1 MSRKPYRFGLL
12 IIGLLV
18 TAGLGY
24 RAVEDESSLGR
35 AYSEGVALDRAAGQ
49 ALEALLDL
57 RASLHAYVAPGQGLP
72 FWSKRSEETIET
84 LREKLVV
91 LDTAMEA
98 HGRSLADTLNAVDQL
113 AAAER
118 RTRDYSRRGETL
130 LAGDV
135 VFTEVRDLM
144 SSAIEEVHSTRNTL
158 AAEYDA
164 RVSTLRREQAMLAAA
179 AVGVWLL
186 IAFALFQ
193 PVKEP
198 AVKNPNEWRNEL
210 AQTIKKPIPK
220 DPETAKLDT
229 SRTKPVEP
237 LAPVEPVEPRMPAP
251 SPALSLQS
259 LQRVG
264 EICSDLSTLTDVGAL
279 TGALDRAAATLEA
292 SGMIV
297 WIASND
303 GNTLAPVASHGFDE
317 KLVSRIGRIPRD
329 SNNLTAAAFRDN
341 VARISAPTD
350 TAPAALAVAL
360 CGPTG
365 ATGVLS
371 VELKPGVPADEA
383 RVALSTIFAAQLAT
397 LAQPIPN
404 APVAPESPDVAAEAA
419 EAIAPDA
426 PARRVAL

>member
-24 RAVEDESSLGR
+24 RAVEDEASLGR
-35 AYSEGVALDRAAGQ
+35 ASREAAALDRAAGQ

-57 RASLHAYVAPGQGLP
+57 RASLHAYVAPGQGVP
-72 FWSKRSEETIET
+72 FWSRRSEETIER
-84 LREKLVV
+84 LREQLVA
-91 LDTAMEA
+91 LDTAA
-98 HGRSLADTLNAVDQL
+98 SQHGRSLAETLDAVDQL

-118 RTRDYSRRGETL
+118 RTRDYARRGEAL

-144 SSAIEEVHSTRNTL
+144 SSSIDQVQTARNSL
-158 AAEYDA
+158 AGIYDA
-164 RVSTLRREQAMLAAA
+164 RVSALRREQAMLAAA
-179 AVGVWLL
+179 AVIAWLV
-186 IAFALFQ
+186 IAVLLLP
-193 PVKEP
+193 PVREE
-198 AVKNPNEWRNEL
+198 AVKNPNEWRNDL

-220 DPETAKLDT
+220 EPETAKI
-229 SRTKPVEP
+229 K
-237 LAPVEPVEPRMPAP
+237 AVEPVAP
-251 SPALSLQS
+251 VVVAPPVNALSLEA
-259 LQRVG
+259 LQQVG
-264 EICSDLSTLTDVGAL
+264 EICSDLSALTDIGAL
-279 TGALDRAAATLEA
+279 SGALARASAALDA

-329 SNNLTAAAFRDN
+329 SNNLTAAAFRDGIPR
-341 VARISAPTD
+341 VSAATE

-360 CGPTG
+360 SGPTG

-371 VELKPGVPADEA
+371 VELKSGVVADEA

-397 LAQPIPN
+397 LAQPLPN
-404 APVAPESPDVAAEAA
+404 APAQADDAPQAAER
-419 EAIAPDA
+419 IA
-426 PARRVAL
+426 L